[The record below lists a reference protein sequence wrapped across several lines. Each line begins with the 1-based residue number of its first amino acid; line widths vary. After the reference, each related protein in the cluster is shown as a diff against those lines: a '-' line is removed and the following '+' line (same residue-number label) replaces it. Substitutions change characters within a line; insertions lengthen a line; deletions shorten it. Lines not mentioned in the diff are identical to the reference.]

1 MEEIEMG
8 SKNFP
13 FTSERRKSEIPAF
26 LRIAVIISIQRNV
39 VLSSSSTSEKNLIL
53 DTSFLGMYRME
64 VQVPNDGRH
73 YTDTDKS
80 EKKFKLFLA
89 I

>member
-13 FTSERRKSEIPAF
+13 FTSKSRKSEIPAF
-26 LRIAVIISIQRNV
+26 LHIAVIISLQRNIA
-39 VLSSSSTSEKNLIL
+39 LSFSSTSEKNLIL
-53 DTSFLGMYRME
+53 DTSFQGMYRME

-73 YTDTDKS
+73 YIDTQKS
-80 EKKFKLFLA
+80 KKKFKLFLA